1 MSSSSTITTPPDTTP
16 TIANINNIMK
26 TFYNNVQDPYF
37 NPTTKWNPPTF
48 TSNIPNNCNIYN
60 NELRN
65 TNENCL
71 KALIN
76 NCNISIENQNN
87 VINYNNCTSLLN
99 YTKSLINGNV
109 TTYQNWLNWG
119 NQWGAWLY
127 YGSCHGWKSLLP
139 LPQPTNTCREFSRGQ
154 DDCWEGFGK
163 HAFRD
168 KLGNCDDLTKVKIY
182 LDNATVAKNALDNI
196 SCPSIQMIP
205 TPPINCCNNVL
216 NCEFAECINIIQTC
230 KQTING
236 ETEISNATQCLTS
249 KCPMNDQ
256 KCLADTP
263 GAGIFNWVCQ
273 NNQWKRMPPTATAPA
288 PVPPPATSPP
298 PVTSPPPTSAPISP
312 APTTP
317 ISPVPTTPAPVPIS
331 PAPPT
336 PTSTPTSSKSVPSIS
351 SKPAPSISPT
361 SFPSAS
367 QPTTNY
373 TLFIIIFI
381 IVIILFVASFYF
393 IK

>member
-16 TIANINNIMK
+16 TITNINNIMRNYYNG
-26 TFYNNVQDPYF
+26 TTDSRFYNPITN
-37 NPTTKWNPPTF
+37 WNPPQF
-48 TSNIPNNCNIYN
+48 TPNIPNNCNIYN

-71 KALIN
+71 RALIN

-99 YTKSLINGNV
+99 YTKSLVNSNI
-109 TTYQNWLNWG
+109 TTHQNWLNTYNKFGEWKCNDGACWAWNSISVPG
-119 NQWGAWLY
+119 NDY
-127 YGSCHGWKSLLP
+127 CIEY
-139 LPQPTNTCREFSRGQ
+139 SRGE
-154 DDCWEGFGK
+154 CGCPLGFGRRMYK
-163 HAFRD
+163 Y
-168 KLGNCDDLTKVKIY
+168 KGSNCTEIGRVQNVLNSTQ
-182 LDNATVAKNALDNI
+182 VAKSALDNI

-205 TPPINCCNNVL
+205 TPAINCCNNVL

-236 ETEISNATQCLTS
+236 ETEISNATQCSTS

-256 KCLADTP
+256 KCIAGTP

-273 NNQWKRMPPTATAPA
+273 NNTWKRSPPTATAPA
-288 PVPPPATSPP
+288 PAPPPATSPP
-298 PVTSPPPTSAPISP
+298 TPEPV
-312 APTTP
+312 P
-317 ISPVPTTPAPVPIS
+317 ISPVPTPAPISPVPPT

-336 PTSTPTSSKSVPSIS
+336 STPISPTPPTSTPTSSKPVPSIS

>member
-16 TIANINNIMK
+16 TIANINNIMRNY
-26 TFYNNVQDPYF
+26 YNDTTYERHF
-37 NPTTKWNPPTF
+37 NPITDWNPPQF
-48 TSNIPNNCNIYN
+48 TPNIPNNCNIYN

-87 VINYNNCTSLLN
+87 VINYNNCSSLLN
-99 YTKSLINGNV
+99 YTKSLVNGNI
-109 TTYQNWLNWG
+109 TTHQNWLNTYNKFGEWKC
-119 NQWGAWLY
+119 NDGACWAWNSISVPSNDY
-127 YGSCHGWKSLLP
+127 CTEY
-139 LPQPTNTCREFSRGQ
+139 SRGQ
-154 DDCWEGFGK
+154 CGCPLGFGK
-163 HAFRD
+163 RMYKYKGSNCTQIGMVKD
-168 KLGNCDDLTKVKIY
+168 VLGKTQ
-182 LDNATVAKNALDNI
+182 VAKNALDNI

-256 KCLADTP
+256 KCLAGTP

-288 PVPPPATSPP
+288 PAPPPIS
-298 PVTSPPPTSAPISP
+298 SAPISP
-312 APTTP
+312 APPESSTPITSTP
-317 ISPVPTTPAPVPIS
+317 ISPVPTPAPVPIS
-331 PAPPT
+331 LVPPT

-351 SKPAPSISPT
+351 SKPTPSISST
-361 SFPSAS
+361 TFPSAS

>member
-48 TSNIPNNCNIYN
+48 TPNIKNNCNIYN

-109 TTYQNWLNWG
+109 TTYQNFINDGNRWSEWYCGGACYLWTHIPRDPDTTCMQYGDRGECGCGVFNGARYQREKLVSCDMLDTVGGYLN
-119 NQWGAWLY
+119 
-127 YGSCHGWKSLLP
+127 
-139 LPQPTNTCREFSRGQ
+139 
-154 DDCWEGFGK
+154 
-163 HAFRD
+163 
-168 KLGNCDDLTKVKIY
+168 
-182 LDNATVAKNALDNI
+182 NATVAKNALDNI

-273 NNQWKRMPPTATAPA
+273 NNEWKRMPPTATAPA
-288 PVPPPATSPP
+288 PAPPPATSPP
-298 PVTSPPPTSAPISP
+298 PTS
-312 APTTP
+312 TP

-331 PAPPT
+331 PVPPT

-351 SKPAPSISPT
+351 SKPTPSISPT

-381 IVIILFVASFYF
+381 IVIILFAASFYF